1 MFELKT
7 PIIDKKNTPV
17 VDHKKFKTLFAES
30 FESLVNYCR
39 SFVKDDSVAKDIVQD
54 AFISLWENKD
64 HLDTDTHLK
73 SFLFT
78 VVKNQAI
85 NYLKHQKIR
94 FKYAKSFKKDYQEA
108 ELRLIAVERDVSSIL
123 ETQEIKES
131 IEKAIL
137 ELPSRCRQVICL
149 SRKQNLKN
157 KEIAK
162 KMSISEKMVEAH
174 ITKALKYIKTK
185 LLL

>member
-1 MFELKT
+1 MFELETSIVDEKNKAFV
-7 PIIDKKNTPV
+7 DQKKM
-17 VDHKKFKTLFAES
+17 KTLFVEN

-39 SFVKDDSVAKDIVQD
+39 SIVKDDSAAKDIVQD

-64 HLDTDTHLK
+64 LLETDKHIQ

-78 VVKNQAI
+78 VVKNQSI
-85 NYLKHQKIR
+85 NYLKHQKLR

-108 ELRLIAVERDVSSIL
+108 ELRLIAVERDVSTIL
-123 ETQEIKES
+123 EIQEVRES

-137 ELPSRCRQVICL
+137 ELPLKCREVICL
-149 SRKQNLKN
+149 SRKQNFKN
-157 KEIAK
+157 KEIAE

-185 LLL
+185 ILP